1 MSDLQEL
8 LRTHYEGVNS
18 GDLDK
23 ALSVFDPDCEIVTP
37 QGPMRGAAAQRAL
50 GEAFRAA
57 APDNRLE
64 ALRTFEDGDTII
76 VEGVYSGTHTG
87 DLAGPGG
94 TIPASGRTFS
104 LPYVDLFQA
113 RAGKIV
119 AHRIYWDNATFM
131 AQLGATP
138 RP

>member
-8 LRTHYEGVNS
+8 VRIHYEGVNS
-18 GDLDK
+18 GDLDS
-23 ALSVFDPDCEIVTP
+23 ALSVFDPDCEGVTP
-37 QGPMRGAAAQRAL
+37 LGPMRGAAAQKAF

-57 APDNRLE
+57 VPDNRLE
-64 ALRTFEDGDTII
+64 ILRQFEAGDTII
-76 VEGVYSGTHTG
+76 VEGVYTGTQTG

-113 RAGKIV
+113 RDGKIV
-119 AHRIYWDNATFM
+119 SHRIYWDNATFM
-131 AQLGATP
+131 AQLGAMP
-138 RP
+138 GR

>member
-8 LRTHYEGVNS
+8 VRTHYEGING

-50 GEAFRAA
+50 GEAFQAA
-57 APDNRLE
+57 VPDNRLE

-76 VEGVYSGTHTG
+76 VEGVYTGTQTG
-87 DLAGPGG
+87 DLVGPGG
-94 TIPASGRTFS
+94 TVPASGRSFS

-113 RAGKIV
+113 RDGKIV
-119 AHRIYWDNATFM
+119 AHRIYWDNATLM
-131 AQLGATP
+131 AQLGAGP
-138 RP
+138 GA